1 MLTREFLREFR
12 RKCELNWS
20 NRTLRPGVFGFQIQR
35 GTRWNPGL
43 SDSEI
48 AEYERTVGFQFS
60 EDLRTFLLEMNGTD
74 LPSVNI
80 FGSSGLPQATS
91 VGVYSFPNDIDFV
104 KSRMEDVRLWRS
116 QIAADLAQQNFDL
129 PDSAN
134 LLPIYGHRY
143 VLCTAGA
150 DSTLVLSILAQEQPD
165 AIVYANSLQEYLEK
179 EFME

>member
-20 NRTLRPGVFGFQIQR
+20 TRTLQLGSKIGSH
-35 GTRWNPGL
+35 WNPGL
-43 SDSEI
+43 SESEI
-48 AEYERTVGFQFS
+48 ADYERTVGFHLP
-60 EDLRTFLLEMNGTD
+60 EDIKAMLREMNG
-74 LPSVNI
+74 
-80 FGSSGLPQATS
+80 SGPFTGYVYGHNGPERVS
-91 VGVYSFPNDIDFV
+91 FVGVYSFPKDLGVIQI
-104 KSRMEDVRLWRS
+104 RIEDVRLWRS

-143 VLCTAGA
+143 VLCTAA
-150 DSTLVLSILAQEQPD
+150 VDSSLVLSILAQEQPD

-179 EFME
+179 EFLH